1 MDSIRVRSN
10 VTEPS
15 LRALLAAIG
24 STPRLVSE
32 VAFFTNR
39 FHCPLPLEAIEAQ
52 AAHLATL
59 LPIARAAGYRAG
71 INHLTTT
78 GHHDEN
84 LEMVADRTLARQVGL
99 DGQVSMGALCPAD
112 ARVRAFVRQTY
123 VALASIH
130 PDFIWVDDDVR
141 LSGHMPTRGCC
152 LCDPCIAAFSGEAGE
167 AFSHASL
174 VAAFDAPDPA
184 RRGRIRR
191 LFLERNGRVIRDL
204 LALVEETVHAID
216 PTIELGLMTADM
228 FWEGYP
234 FEAWAAA
241 LRGDTELPV
250 RWRPGGG
257 FYDDARPYELID
269 KAHSIGRQ
277 IAGLPSYASIR
288 PAEIEN
294 FPYQPLRKAAQTN
307 VLEMT
312 AYLFAGATGSA
323 LNILGE
329 EGNDDTETTPLL
341 DHLKSMVPFWER
353 LKAELAGSVPVGVW
367 AAWDPLQIAAGRAG
381 QVEGFFADVDRD
393 MAGPYGLA
401 RLGIPVCYRSAEGRL
416 AALSGRMPHAL
427 GRLRMAELLSGGV
440 LLDAEALRSLEEMGL
455 THLAGATLGQGY
467 GWDSQE
473 IFTAHPLNR
482 DFAGLKRDCRQS
494 FKWWWESTA
503 WELLPVPEAEV
514 LARITDYQGRDRGA
528 SVTALTN
535 ELGGRVAVMSYFPW
549 TMDMA
554 AGKRQQMIRLCDW
567 LSRGTMP
574 IAIETLAAITPW
586 VRRYPDGRMV
596 IGLLNLGADTYD
608 SVELTARARAGTFRL
623 LGRDGTTAALPSER
637 VGDAFRISIG
647 PVGPSTFQVVLC
659 G

>member
-1 MDSIRVRSN
+1 
-10 VTEPS
+10 
-15 LRALLAAIG
+15 
-24 STPRLVSE
+24 
-32 VAFFTNR
+32 
-39 FHCPLPLEAIEAQ
+39 
-52 AAHLATL
+52 
-59 LPIARAAGYRAG
+59 
-71 INHLTTT
+71 
-78 GHHDEN
+78 
-84 LEMVADRTLARQVGL
+84 
-99 DGQVSMGALCPAD
+99 
-112 ARVRAFVRQTY
+112 
-123 VALASIH
+123 
-130 PDFIWVDDDVR
+130 
-141 LSGHMPTRGCC
+141 
-152 LCDPCIAAFSGEAGE
+152 
-167 AFSHASL
+167 
-174 VAAFDAPDPA
+174 
-184 RRGRIRR
+184 
-191 LFLERNGRVIRDL
+191 
-204 LALVEETVHAID
+204 
-216 PTIELGLMTADM
+216 
-228 FWEGYP
+228 
-234 FEAWAAA
+234 
-241 LRGDTELPV
+241 
-250 RWRPGGG
+250 
-257 FYDDARPYELID
+257 
-269 KAHSIGRQ
+269 
-277 IAGLPSYASIR
+277 
-288 PAEIEN
+288 
-294 FPYQPLRKAAQTN
+294 
-307 VLEMT
+307 
-312 AYLFAGATGSA
+312 
-323 LNILGE
+323 
-329 EGNDDTETTPLL
+329 
-341 DHLKSMVPFWER
+341 
-353 LKAELAGSVPVGVW
+353 
-367 AAWDPLQIAAGRAG
+367 
-381 QVEGFFADVDRD
+381 
-393 MAGPYGLA
+393 
-401 RLGIPVCYRSAEGRL
+401 
-416 AALSGRMPHAL
+416 MPHAL

-586 VRRYPDGRMV
+586 VRRHPDGRMV